1 LLELG
6 STPDTRLVVRFIPG
20 HPVVTLLKGK
30 EDAALARKSKRGVA
44 KAKATGKKKQPGNVE
59 ADSDDE
65 ENTDDEL

>member
-44 KAKATGKKKQPGNVE
+44 KKKKKQPGNLE